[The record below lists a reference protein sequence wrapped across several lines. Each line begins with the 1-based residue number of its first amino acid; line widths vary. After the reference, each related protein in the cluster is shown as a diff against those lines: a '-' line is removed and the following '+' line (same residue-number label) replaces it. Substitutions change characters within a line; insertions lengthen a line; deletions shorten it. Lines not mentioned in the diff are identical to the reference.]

1 MALKRNDSSP
11 RKQNNKNFILA
22 AFSNAIIKNKTG
34 LARIA
39 WAALFCFLK
48 ALINFIIS

>member
-11 RKQNNKNFILA
+11 RNQNNKNFNLA
-22 AFSNAIIKNKTG
+22 AFSNAIIKTKQG
-34 LARIA
+34 ARIV